1 VKGGND
7 MQEYDNNFS
16 NIEDFMDCLSRGC
29 EVEFIYKNRIYSI
42 THDQKKIIVYE
53 VNNESSEKEYDDS
66 IAALKYQIDDKFLA
80 DILSEMKI
88 TFRTF

>member
-1 VKGGND
+1 

-16 NIEDFMDCLSRGC
+16 NIEDFMDCLNRGC
-29 EVEFIYKNRIYSI
+29 EVEFIYRNKIYSI